1 MIRLATLSLLL
12 ATSLGAHAADWTTQP
27 GSTLGFSATY
37 DGEAFA
43 GNFTKFTPVIRFD
56 PAQPT
61 TGLFDVRI
69 ALASAST
76 KNDERDETL
85 RGGDFFN
92 VAKFAEGR
100 YVASKFRPL
109 GGQRFAADGNLTLRG
124 VTKPVTLTFTWTPGA
139 KPVLDGTAIVKRL
152 DFQVGTGDWADVAT
166 LPNEVKVSTHLVLA
180 PAMSKMTVPKA
191 LTPVTPAK
199 APVPAKK

>member
-1 MIRLATLSLLL
+1 MIRLAALSLLL
-12 ATSLGAHAADWTTQP
+12 ATSLGARAADWTTQP

-43 GNFTKFTPVIRFD
+43 GSFTTFTPVIRFD
-56 PAQPT
+56 PARPT

-85 RGGDFFN
+85 RGADFFN
-92 VAKFAEGR
+92 AAKFAEGR
-100 YVASKFRPL
+100 YVASKFRAL
-109 GGQRFAADGNLTLRG
+109 GGQRYAADGNLTLRG
-124 VTKPVTLTFTWTPGA
+124 ITKPVTLAFTWTPGA

-152 DFQVGTGDWADVAT
+152 DFQVGTGDWADVAV
-166 LPNEVKVSTHLVLA
+166 LPNEVKVKTHLVLA
-180 PAMSKMTVPKA
+180 AGPVKA
-191 LTPVTPAK
+191 A
-199 APVPAKK
+199 VPAKK

>member
-1 MIRLATLSLLL
+1 MIRLAALSLLL

-43 GNFTKFTPVIRFD
+43 GSFTKFTPVIRFD

-85 RGGDFFN
+85 RGADFFN
-92 VAKFAEGR
+92 AAKFAEGR
-100 YVASKFRPL
+100 YVASKFRAL
-109 GGQRFAADGNLTLRG
+109 GGQRYAADGNLTLRG
-124 VTKPVTLTFTWTPGA
+124 ITKPVTLTFTWTPGA

-152 DFQVGTGDWADVAT
+152 DFQVGTGDWADVAV
-166 LPNEVKVSTHLVLA
+166 LPNEVKVKTHLVLA
-180 PAMSKMTVPKA
+180 AA
-191 LTPVTPAK
+191 LPAK
-199 APVPAKK
+199 PPVSAKK